1 MESGP
6 HPPSVACILIPRF
19 ELLAALGE
27 RNELLMEPLA
37 LAPQADREQV
47 VGEVSGGAEAYGIH
61 RGMRVGEA
69 LSRCPELRLIAADPD
84 RAASAW
90 ESVLSRLEGIGAGVE
105 PGRPGE
111 AYFEAG
117 SLRRLY
123 GGNVEG
129 VIARARRA
137 IGTTTRIGV
146 GPSRFCSFAAAG
158 RARPGRGAQIVPAG
172 AARAFLAP
180 LPVGLLRARLPAA
193 GRRSADLPTAL
204 ERLGV
209 RTLGALAALGAAELA
224 DRFGRPGLHARE
236 LAHGLDS
243 RLRPR
248 PQRESLVERLDL
260 PEAVSGLQLDQ
271 MLTLLIDRLL
281 ARPERD
287 GRSLRKL
294 RLGARFV
301 EQGAWRRE
309 VTLRQA
315 NADRDRLRLTL
326 SPKLA
331 ELPAPIEQLS
341 LGVVAFGP
349 PVADQAGFE
358 SDDGSERRGRLVE
371 ALRQVRSTAGGES
384 VLRVLEL
391 DPGSRVPERRVLL
404 TPFPDL

>member
-1 MESGP
+1 MGVGAVEARGDRGRRRAGAAGGG
-6 HPPSVACILIPRF
+6 VLRGR
-19 ELLAALGE
+19 LAAA
-27 RNELLMEPLA
+27 A
-37 LAPQADREQV
+37 LRRQRRGSDR
-47 VGEVSGGAEAYGIH
+47 S
-61 RGMRVGEA
+61 
-69 LSRCPELRLIAADPD
+69 
-84 RAASAW
+84 RAA
-90 ESVLSRLEGIGAGVE
+90 R
-105 PGRPGE
+105 GRDDD
-111 AYFEAG
+111 AH
-117 SLRRLY
+117 R
-123 GGNVEG
+123 
-129 VIARARRA
+129 RRA
-137 IGTTTRIGV
+137 QPLLLLRGGEQ
-146 GPSRFCSFAAAG
+146 
-158 RARPGRGAQIVPAG
+158 GAQIVPPG

-193 GRRSADLPTAL
+193 DKRSADVPTAL

-224 DRFGRPGLHARE
+224 DRFGRPGLYARE
-236 LAHGLDS
+236 LAHGLDT

-287 GRSLRKL
+287 GRSVRKL

-349 PVADQAGFE
+349 PVADQTGFE
-358 SDDGSERRGRLVE
+358 SDDSSERRGRLAE
-371 ALRQVRSTAGGES
+371 ALRQVRATAGGES

-404 TPFPDL
+404 TPFPDV